1 MNSFGRRSF
10 LSLVSQSFL
19 VSAFL
24 PVIRLSDLGF
34 ASTSTNNLTANGSS
48 CWLDVCAPLLVQ
60 DPRAGVE
67 SDIVLTADNFI
78 GAKGHSDGNDAT
90 EYEIYL
96 YDALGKPVGRD
107 GVART
112 LTVPA
117 MHTTVIPLSDLVGT
131 NAIFWGG
138 LRVRLRPKTRN
149 PTHASDLFSSAFVR
163 WRTKDSF
170 ANVHANP
177 DPLQWQ
183 RPDSF
188 FYSMPFPPLRNYEC
202 VYTVFNPYAER
213 SAGSLIVFDPFG
225 TKLRELPF
233 DLAPHSS
240 VLLNLRAGDFTQNV
254 EHLFT
259 PATTSRSGHARQ
271 QLGSNGGTIAII
283 NRKGSVKN
291 FGYLLMK
298 QIDQPRFSV
307 EHPIHQPPF
316 DPLPSTSA
324 FDSVGR
330 LRAKNVLYTPLVFH
344 NKRLGGVTL
353 KSRFHLSSGA
363 PMEQALRMRP
373 FITDEKGS
381 VAWQIEDGTKYPS
394 SIPESQIEQA
404 LIKLGPY
411 QSCIFDCSQIGLPK
425 GFSGGFSLAVAP
437 TTNHTLMKVE
447 LLVDEWN
454 AAAFTH
460 FRPGLAAARSYQ
472 KPASRAGLATD
483 YIASGA
489 RLESR
494 LGMPSRDEIIAV
506 VNVDDKNVA
515 GNPSLEI
522 FTSQG
527 LHTTI
532 NLGNIPA
539 FGCRHYLLS
548 ELVSGKIGPHDLSLR
563 LIDAHATLL
572 MSIVHLDY
580 DRRDVALDHGSDRFS
595 TFSEFTCDPKA

>member
-1 MNSFGRRSF
+1 MKSLGRRSF
-10 LSLVSQSFL
+10 LSLVSQSFV
-19 VSAFL
+19 VSALL
-24 PVIRLSDLGF
+24 PVTRSPILATAESP
-34 ASTSTNNLTANGSS
+34 NNHYKADGAS

-60 DPRAGVE
+60 DQPAGVE
-67 SDIVLTADNFI
+67 SDIVLTSDNFI
-78 GAKGHSDGNDAT
+78 GAKGHSDGADAT

-96 YDALGKPVGRD
+96 YDAQGKPVGND
-107 GVART
+107 GVARR

-117 MHTTVIPLSDLVGT
+117 MHTTVIPLGDLVGPAA
-131 NAIFWGG
+131 NFWGG
-138 LRVRLRPKTRN
+138 MRVRLRPKTRK
-149 PTHASDLFSSAFVR
+149 PSHASDLFSSAFVR
-163 WRTKDSF
+163 WRTKHSF

-188 FYSMPFPPLRNYEC
+188 FYSMPFPPLRHYEC
-202 VYTVFNPYAER
+202 VYSIFNPYAER
-213 SAGSLIVFDPFG
+213 SAGSLIIFDPFG
-225 TKLRELPF
+225 AKLRELPF

-240 VLLNLRAGDFTQNV
+240 VLLNLRTGDFTQNA
-254 EHLFT
+254 EDLFT
-259 PATTSRSGHARQ
+259 HVAKSRSSHAKQ
-271 QLGSNGGTIAII
+271 QLGSTGGTIGIV

-298 QIDQPRFSV
+298 QVNEPRFSV

-316 DPLPSTSA
+316 DPLPSTAA

-330 LRAKNVLYTPLVFH
+330 LIAKNVLYTPLVFH
-344 NKRLGGVTL
+344 NRQIGGVTL

-363 PMEQALRMRP
+363 PMEQTLRMRP
-373 FITDEKGS
+373 FITDEKGG
-381 VAWQIEDGTKYPS
+381 VAWQIGEGTNYPA
-394 SIPESQIEQA
+394 SIPESQIEKGV
-404 LIKLGPY
+404 IKLGPH
-411 QSCIFDCSQIGLPK
+411 QSCIFDCSQIGLPR

-447 LLVDEWN
+447 ILVNEWN

-460 FRPGLAAARSYQ
+460 FRPGLAAARAYQ
-472 KPASRAGLATD
+472 KPPSRAGLATD

-489 RLESR
+489 RVER
-494 LGMPSRDEIIAV
+494 RPGMPLRDEVIAII
-506 VNVDDKNVA
+506 NVDDKSVA

-522 FTSQG
+522 FSSEGFLTS
-527 LHTTI
+527 I
-532 NLGNIPA
+532 KLGDIPA

-572 MSIVHLDY
+572 MSIVHLDH
-580 DRRDVALDHGSDRFS
+580 DRRDIALDHGSDRFS
-595 TFSEFTCDPKA
+595 TFSEFTCDAKA